1 MKYISIAELLTLNQ
15 KIKEENLP
23 YRIHL
28 RDACGKQSLWIEFL
42 EEGTDDKDENKKQ
55 MLEELLK
62 QYFHTL
68 HFTIEFSEDRINFW
82 ISAD

>member
-23 YRIHL
+23 YQIHL
-28 RDACGKQSLWIEFL
+28 RDACGKQSLWIEIL
-42 EEGTDDKDENKKQ
+42 EGETDKKDENKKQ
-55 MLEELLK
+55 ILEELLK
-62 QYFHTL
+62 QYFLTL
-68 HFTIEFSEDRINFW
+68 NFTIEFSEDRINFW

>member
-15 KIKEENLP
+15 KIKEVDLP

-28 RDACGKQSLWIEFL
+28 RDACGKQSLWIEVL
-42 EEGTDDKDENKKQ
+42 EEETDKNGNKKQ
-55 MLEELLK
+55 MLELLLTE
-62 QYFHTL
+62 YFLSL

-82 ISAD
+82 ISAN